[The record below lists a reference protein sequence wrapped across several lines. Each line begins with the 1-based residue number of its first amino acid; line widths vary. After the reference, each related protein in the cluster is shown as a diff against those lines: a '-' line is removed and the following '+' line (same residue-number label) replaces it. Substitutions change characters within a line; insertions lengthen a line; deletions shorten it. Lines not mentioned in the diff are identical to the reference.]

1 MSGAPTAYGAS
12 GVPHSGGVRT
22 DCESQPELS
31 GLQDWSTLI
40 DECWKAGASTVLPSG
55 LCVGQ
60 GDFQPDGTVQRYTP
74 GPIDDVHHGY
84 WCTDAPHPA
93 STAQVCTDIP
103 PRLASLSAQAR
114 PSVYIR

>member
-1 MSGAPTAYGAS
+1 MSRTDHF
-12 GVPHSGGVRT
+12 VVRT

-40 DECWKAGASTVLPSG
+40 SECWKAGASTVLPSG

-60 GDFQPDGTVQRYTP
+60 GDFLPDGTVQRYKP

-93 STAQVCTDIP
+93 STAQVRTDIP
-103 PRLASLSAQAR
+103 PRLTSLSPGSPISLHMSR
-114 PSVYIR
+114 PTLRYM